1 MPLKDEA
8 LLYNV
13 GNVEDARK
21 IFLES
26 RPKNLEYLLQKRYGW
41 MNDFLSENQVGFEV
55 GAGAGLSKCFIEN
68 KNLLLTDYSDCSWL
82 DQKVDALSLPYSN
95 SSYDYII
102 ESNVLHHLAFP
113 MKFFSEAYRV
123 LKPGGVLLIQDVWGS
138 LLLRALLKYFKTEG
152 YSYSIDVFS
161 RTKSSC
167 DESNL
172 WAGNNVMPN
181 ILFDDMDKLERESGF
196 QVIKFQLSECL
207 IFPLSGG
214 VTTKI
219 SVPQLPYFILKIV
232 DLLDGLLIKIAP
244 NIFALQVRAVFK
256 KPI

>member
-1 MPLKDEA
+1 MPSKYDARLS
-8 LLYNV
+8 NV
-13 GNVEDARK
+13 GNVDEARK

-26 RPKNLEYLLQKRYGW
+26 RPKNLEYLLKKRYGW
-41 MNDFLSENQVGFEV
+41 MNDFLSENQAGFEV

-82 DQKVDALSLPYSN
+82 DQKVDALNLPYSN
-95 SSYDYII
+95 SSYDFII

-113 MKFFSEAYRV
+113 LKFFSEAYRV

-138 LLLRALLKYFKTEG
+138 LLLRTLLKYFKTEG
-152 YSYSIDVFS
+152 YSYSVDVFS
-161 RTKSSC
+161 STLSSC

-181 ILFDDMDKLERESGF
+181 ILFDDIEKLERESGF
-196 QVIKFQLSECL
+196 QVIQFELSECL

-214 VTTKI
+214 VTSKI
-219 SVPQLPYFILKIV
+219 LVPQLPSFILNLI
-232 DLLDGLLIKIAP
+232 DLLDRILIKIAP
-244 NIFALQVRAVFK
+244 NIFALQMRAVLK
-256 KPI
+256 KPF